1 MDAILYRRT
10 QGNRYMLTH
19 CKYAALL
26 TALTLAGCQTTG
38 EEYQADVFDA
48 SQVNTRQQARTVKI
62 ITVTPTKI
70 KVSNEANRKAA
81 TVVGGLLGVIGGAA
95 IGAGRSHEGALVGAV
110 GGGAAGAL
118 AGSMVNDTSLVPGVL
133 IGYSENGTVYT
144 SAQVGRACQ
153 FSTESV
159 SLIVTML
166 NDETRIQPNATCP
179 PATKG

>member
-1 MDAILYRRT
+1 
-10 QGNRYMLTH
+10 MLKH
-19 CKYAALL
+19 SQLALL
-26 TALTLAGCQTTG
+26 LTTLAVAGCQTSG
-38 EEYQADVFDA
+38 EQYQADVFDA

-62 ITVTPTKI
+62 ITVTPTQI

-81 TVVGGLLGVIGGAA
+81 TVVGGLLGVLGGAA

-110 GGGAAGAL
+110 GGGAVGAL
-118 AGSMVNDTSLVPGVL
+118 AGSLVKDSSLVPGVL
-133 IGYSENGTVYT
+133 IGYSENGQVFT